1 MRFEI
6 LPRGVIDLSE
16 TADFAMSPA
25 GARAGENPILSTV
38 MRGYSNPMHVRKYLF
53 PAVPVR
59 ARGGKIIQFGA
70 EALQKRDLVRAAGAE
85 MQFLQFG
92 YEGDPFALDQRA
104 LGVLMPQEVREEAMT
119 AAQIDMAS
127 AGVRM
132 AREVVELQLE
142 IQAADLATT
151 AANYSGSNT
160 STLAGTD
167 QWSHA
172 NSKPAAAVE
181 NAKQVIKNAVLK
193 VPNTMVVGGKVY
205 RALRNNPDVIERLKH
220 TPRAR
225 QASPV
230 TKEELA
236 EYFDV
241 EHFVVGEAGYGAAG
255 AFTECWGNNAV
266 LAFTELGSPAMPM
279 PSFGYCYTLEGYPR
293 VEPMFELRERRSQVF
308 PAVSEESQV
317 IAGKDAGY
325 LFRAVAS

>member
-1 MRFEI
+1 MRFES

-16 TADFAMSPA
+16 TADFASSTA
-25 GARAGENPILSTV
+25 DARAGENPILTAV
-38 MRGYSNPMHVRKYLF
+38 MRGYSNSMHVRKYLF
-53 PAVPVR
+53 PAVPVQ
-59 ARGGKIIQFGA
+59 ARGGKIIQFGV
-70 EALQKRDLVRAAGAE
+70 EALQKRDLVRAGGAE

-92 YEGDPFALDQRA
+92 YEGSAFALDQRA
-104 LGVLMPQEVREEAMT
+104 LGVLMPREIQEEAMT

-142 IQAADLATT
+142 IQAADLATDSS
-151 AANYSGSNT
+151 NYSGSHTVALSSSN
-160 STLAGTD
+160 
-167 QWSHA
+167 QWSHKD
-172 NSKPAAAVE
+172 SKPAKAVE
-181 NAKQVIKNAVLK
+181 EAKQKIKDATLRI
-193 VPNTMVVGGKVY
+193 PNTMVVGGKVY

-230 TKEELA
+230 TKQELA

-255 AFTECWGNNAV
+255 AFVECWGNNAV

-293 VEPMFELRERRSQVF
+293 VEPAFRLDTRRSMVF
-308 PAVSEESQV
+308 PAVSEERQV

-325 LFRAVAS
+325 LFRTVAA

>member
-1 MRFEI
+1 MRFES

-16 TADFAMSPA
+16 TADFAMSTA
-25 GARAGENPILSTV
+25 DARAGENPILTAV

-59 ARGGKIIQFGA
+59 ARGGKIIEFGT
-70 EALQKRDLVRAAGAE
+70 EALQKRDLVRAHGAE

-92 YEGDPFALDQRA
+92 YEGEAYALDQRA
-104 LGVLMPQEVREEAMT
+104 LGVLMPRELQEEAMT

-142 IQAADLATT
+142 IQAADLATA
-151 AANYSGSNT
+151 AANYSGAHTAALSGN
-160 STLAGTD
+160 D
-167 QWSHA
+167 QWSHGS
-172 NSKPAAAVE
+172 SKPAKAVE
-181 NAKQVIKNAVLK
+181 DAKQKIKDATLRI
-193 VPNTMVVGGKVY
+193 PNTMVVGGKVY

-220 TPRAR
+220 TARAR

-230 TKEELA
+230 TKEEFA

-255 AFTECWGNNAV
+255 AFVEAWGNNAV

-293 VEPMFELRERRSQVF
+293 VEPAFALDARRSQVF
-308 PAVSEESQV
+308 PAVSEEKQV

-325 LFRAVAS
+325 LFRTVVS